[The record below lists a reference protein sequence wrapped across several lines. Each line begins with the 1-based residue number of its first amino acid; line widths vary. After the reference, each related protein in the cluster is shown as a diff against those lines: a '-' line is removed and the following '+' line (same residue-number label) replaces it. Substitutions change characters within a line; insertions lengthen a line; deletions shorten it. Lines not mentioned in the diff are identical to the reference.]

1 MKGDVGRGGIH
12 RGCGMGVIAMGRTKG
27 GHILPLPSCIFG
39 TSSTIV
45 ILKLGTSIS
54 GLIHGLW
61 VWISRSRVL
70 EVRGCRSTYG

>member
-61 VWISRSRVL
+61 GYNSGGGERRFGR
-70 EVRGCRSTYG
+70 RGGGK